1 MLQTTPD
8 ADIRDETSQATDDA
22 LYCSV
27 CGHLITRTR
36 WRLMRKG
43 DHEHTVFNPAGQ
55 LFQIAC
61 YSDAPG
67 AAPAGG
73 ASDEFTWFPGYSWR
87 IALCRDCGR
96 HMGWQFLGDDDFFGL
111 IKIHLTGI
119 NAGKNA
125 G

>member
-1 MLQTTPD
+1 MAMQ
-8 ADIRDETSQATDDA
+8 DA
-22 LYCSV
+22 LV
-27 CGHLITRTR
+27 AHHQRLHL
-36 WRLMRKG
+36 
-43 DHEHTVFNPAGQ
+43 
-55 LFQIAC
+55 
-61 YSDAPG
+61 APG

-111 IKIHLTGI
+111 IKTHLTGI